1 MRHMRRIV
9 IVIFA
14 ALLAALAS
22 PGRAE
27 PPPVAVY
34 KSPSCG
40 CCEKRVQHLRQNGYE
55 VEVTNVSD
63 LQVVKRKLAVPAGAS
78 SCHTAM
84 VGPYYIEG
92 HVPAQDVSRL
102 LAEHPTDVAGLAVP
116 GMPVGS
122 PGMEGPNAQPYSV
135 LAVKRDGKLSVFAE
149 HRP

>member
-1 MRHMRRIV
+1 MRHIRRIV
-9 IVIFA
+9 IVA

-22 PGRAE
+22 PSRAE

-40 CCEKRVQHLRQNGYE
+40 CCEKWVQHLRQNGYA

-63 LQVVKRKLAVPAGAS
+63 LQAVKRKLGVPAGAS

-102 LAEHPTDVAGLAVP
+102 LAEHPKDVVGLAVP
-116 GMPVGS
+116 GMPIGS
-122 PGMEGPNAQPYSV
+122 PGMEGPNARPYSV
-135 LAVKRDGKLSVFAE
+135 LAVKRDGKLTVFAE
-149 HRP
+149 H